1 MYLSDAVR
9 ERIKFY
15 QKKNGMSLWALF
27 KASGVPIS
35 TLAAFMSK
43 RTELIKLDTLLHI
56 CEGFGITIT
65 EFFKDDIFK
74 EKLGRISIKELSRTA
89 KDRRSGSLGFAEAI
103 LIGYNKKCR
112 NPLPWDKLYTHKL
125 PQKKADEPELEEET
139 DDMPQNG
146 QLDLFGLGDDEE
158 VSE

>member
-1 MYLSDAVR
+1 MKFK
-9 ERIKFY
+9 EKFY

-65 EFFKDDIFK
+65 EFFEDDIFK
-74 EKLGRISIKELSRTA
+74 EVEQ
-89 KDRRSGSLGFAEAI
+89 D
-103 LIGYNKKCR
+103 
-112 NPLPWDKLYTHKL
+112 
-125 PQKKADEPELEEET
+125 
-139 DDMPQNG
+139 
-146 QLDLFGLGDDEE
+146 
-158 VSE
+158 